1 MEIKKERIKI
11 KTIIFDLDD
20 TLVKTSKLYD
30 QAREEF
36 SLQMG
41 KLGFKEEEVLIKLD
55 EIDIKNINQYGFI
68 KERYPYSLGKTYE
81 YFSQKKGERD

>member
-1 MEIKKERIKI
+1 
-11 KTIIFDLDD
+11 
-20 TLVKTSKLYD
+20 
-30 QAREEF
+30 
-36 SLQMG
+36 MG

-81 YFSQKKGERD
+81 YFSQKKEKRLILI